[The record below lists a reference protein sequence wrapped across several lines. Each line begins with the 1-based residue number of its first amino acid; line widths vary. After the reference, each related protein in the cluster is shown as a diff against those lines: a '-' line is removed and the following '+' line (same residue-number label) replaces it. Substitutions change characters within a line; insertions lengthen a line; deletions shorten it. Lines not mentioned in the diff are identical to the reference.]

1 MKKQRTVPEVG
12 IIPECKE
19 KYWYIQSNMVTHS
32 FGVRDTEWIGGF
44 SDTLRLA
51 KGNLYMKEEE
61 ANRVCALLNERHREI
76 CDFVEEERETRR
88 IAEEAEHRRKSEER
102 RKKELTKKN

>member
-1 MKKQRTVPEVG
+1 
-12 IIPECKE
+12 
-19 KYWYIQSNMVTHS
+19 MVTHS

-102 RKKELTKKN
+102 QKKELTKKN